1 MVMPLQLVVTLSD
14 SYGCGASGRAKAMMR
29 RLVWITISQIWLSVA
44 CLAVP
49 AAQSNDAGDCASGHV
64 AIADEIAACTRLIV
78 GAPNDAALPDIYRER
93 GAAYLQNDDIDSAIR
108 DFNEAIN
115 RRPDFANA
123 YQNRGVAKFKRG
135 DYESALADLN
145 LAIKFNGD
153 SAVFYGFRGVIL
165 NAMGEYDL
173 AIADFGKSIRIDKSY
188 ANAFNNRGYAYQRK
202 RMSKEALQDYT
213 EAINLSPKTP
223 KFYIGRASVKMDM
236 DQLDGAITDLNEA
249 IRLDPRDSEAF
260 LVRAEANRL
269 RHDLGAA
276 LSDCEA
282 AIRLSPN
289 ADSAY
294 VNRGLVLRDKRDYDG
309 MIASLNQAIVINP
322 KNDLAFANRGEGER
336 LKGDLDQSLKDL
348 DRAVE
353 LSPRS
358 PLPYTLRGD
367 TLRAKGEYDKAIADY
382 DSANH
387 FVSDFVAAFV
397 GRGLALQA
405 KGDREGAKAEF
416 EKALKLPSDSDKGRA
431 VPAQAIARER
441 LAAIAQQDRE
451 NQERQQQ
458 ARQEQ
463 AKQEQQARQEQ
474 AKQEQAKQEQAR
486 QEQARQQKEHAK
498 QVIAEAK
505 LPDQGVRVALVIGMS
520 KYQSVPPLDNPENDA
535 KEVAQT
541 LKEIGFNSVKLVLDA
556 TRSQLTKALR
566 GFQELADKA
575 DWAVVFYAGHG
586 IEING
591 QNYLIPVDA
600 QLATDRDA
608 DDEAVP
614 LAKIMD
620 RIHKARKLQV
630 VILDACRNNPFQVT
644 MRRSDGT
651 RGIDHARGLARVE
664 PDSPNELIV
673 YAAKDGEVAADGHSN
688 HSPFSASL
696 IARLKERGVEVTQ
709 TFRDVTRDV
718 YDATNK
724 TQRPFVYGSSL
735 ENFYFNVK

>member
-1 MVMPLQLVVTLSD
+1 MIGL
-14 SYGCGASGRAKAMMR
+14 
-29 RLVWITISQIWLSVA
+29 IWLSSA
-44 CLAVP
+44 CLAGPVSQSSD
-49 AAQSNDAGDCASGHV
+49 AADCANGRV
-64 AIADEIAACTRLIV
+64 AITDKISACTRLISG
-78 GAPNDAALPDIYRER
+78 GANDATLPDIYRQR
-93 GAAYLQNDDIDSAIR
+93 GAAYLEIDDIDSAIR

-115 RRPDFANA
+115 RRPDFASA

-135 DYESALADLN
+135 DYDSALADLN
-145 LAIKFNGD
+145 MAIKYDGS
-153 SAVFYGFRGVIL
+153 SAVFFGFRGVIL

-188 ANAFNNRGYAYQRK
+188 AISFNNRGYAYQRK
-202 RMSKEALQDYT
+202 RMSKEALEDYT

-236 DQLDGAITDLNEA
+236 DKLDDAIADLNEA
-249 IRLDPRDSEAF
+249 IRLDPKDSEAF
-260 LVRAEANRL
+260 LVRGEAKRL
-269 RHDLGAA
+269 KHDLGGA

-294 VNRGLVLRDKRDYDG
+294 VNRALVLRDRRDYDG

-336 LKGDLDQSLKDL
+336 LKGDFDQSLRDL
-348 DRAVE
+348 DKAVE

-367 TLRAKGEYDKAIADY
+367 TLRAKGEFDKAIADY

-431 VPAQAIARER
+431 VPSQTVARET
-441 LAAIAQQDRE
+441 LAAIAQD
-451 NQERQQQ
+451 QEH
-458 ARQEQ
+458 QEQ
-463 AKQEQQARQEQ
+463 ALQEHERAKEAVARI
-474 AKQEQAKQEQAR
+474 
-486 QEQARQQKEHAK
+486 KE
-498 QVIAEAK
+498 EAK

-520 KYQSVPPLDNPENDA
+520 KYQSVPPLDNPDNDA
-535 KEVAQT
+535 KGVAES
-541 LKEIGFNSVKLVLDA
+541 LKEIGFSSVTLLLDA
-556 TRSQLTKALR
+556 NRSQLTKALR
-566 GFQELADKA
+566 DLQELADKA

-614 LAKIMD
+614 LARIMD

-630 VILDACRNNPFQVT
+630 VILDACRNNPFQVA

-651 RGIDHARGLARVE
+651 RGIDHPRGLARVE
-664 PDSPNELIV
+664 PDTPNELVV
-673 YAAKDGEVAADGHSN
+673 YAAKDGEVAADGNSN

-696 IARLKERGVEVTQ
+696 ISRLKERGVEITQ
-709 TFRDVTRDV
+709 MFRNVTRDV

-724 TQRPFVYGSSL
+724 SQRPFVYGSSL